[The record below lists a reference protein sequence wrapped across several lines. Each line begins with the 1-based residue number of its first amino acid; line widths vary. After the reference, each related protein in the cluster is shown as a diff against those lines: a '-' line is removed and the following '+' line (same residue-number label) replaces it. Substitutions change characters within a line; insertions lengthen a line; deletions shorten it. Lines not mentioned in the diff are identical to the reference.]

1 MKKLIICTLFY
12 LFSVGILKAQQT
24 VVTTAVTSLVV
35 NDSTSFKDYC
45 GIYKMAENPYIEEV
59 TIELKDGKLISK
71 TPENEEIVFEHT
83 RNDEFFIAPFS
94 AKAIFIRENGIV
106 KGVKVIV
113 QGKEMVGEK
122 R

>member
-1 MKKLIICTLFY
+1 MKKLMVCTLFY
-12 LFSVGILKAQQT
+12 LFAVSILKAQQT

-83 RNDEFFIAPFS
+83 ENDEFFIAPFN
-94 AKAIFIRENGIV
+94 ATAIFTRENGVV
-106 KGVKVIV
+106 KGVKVKV